1 MLELNMDEL
10 TVVCEQH
17 PNGEMDITITPV
29 SENAAECLNTT
40 MQLKGMDS
48 GEDLLEWLIMST
60 AEEIDEKYPD
70 NPEGKGRGASNE
82 QLEMFASSA
91 IVNRVNEILSDVKAQ

>member
-10 TVVCEQH
+10 TVVCEQK
-17 PNGEMDITITPV
+17 PNRELDITFSVIT
-29 SENAAECLNTT
+29 EDAALCFNSAME
-40 MQLKGMDS
+40 LKGFS
-48 GEDLLEWLIMST
+48 TVEDMVDWIIMST
-60 AEEIDEKYPD
+60 TDEINEKYPVG
-70 NPEGKGRGASNE
+70 PEGKRHGVSNE